1 MSPLPDTAAL
11 AWLTRTAQQ
20 TPGASTAKCTPPPHV
35 GARLSTVQGAVEPG
49 IAAGRAPRVRRRHA
63 CMVRST
69 QVHVL
74 GVCAGVGGSLQP
86 GLADRLV
93 LDDAGVAHV
102 RVSTATA
109 GVAHVRVST
118 ATAHRPKRCTGC
130 GTLKNLGT
138 DYDQFSAVVL
148 QLSKPT

>member
-109 GVAHVRVST
+109 
-118 ATAHRPKRCTGC
+118 HRPKRCTGC